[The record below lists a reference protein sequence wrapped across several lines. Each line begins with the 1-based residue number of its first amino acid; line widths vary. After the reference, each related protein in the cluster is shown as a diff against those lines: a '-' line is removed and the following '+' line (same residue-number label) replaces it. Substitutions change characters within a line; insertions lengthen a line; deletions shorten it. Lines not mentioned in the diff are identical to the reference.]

1 MKQPWLAGILVFA
14 LAPLTASAQEY
25 AIKIGS
31 PGLGD
36 KSQVTS
42 TGNFD
47 MEFKVLDNAGNA
59 VVEKKETKALR
70 FEFRETG
77 LERAGAGDELV
88 RIKRFYDRGERR
100 INGVRETL
108 PYQGKTLL
116 IQKKDGR
123 FTFLIDNDAG
133 GESLEGKE
141 DDELNEELN
150 KGDFRKL
157 MNAAMLPRKAV
168 KLNETWKLE
177 VAPLARD
184 LMKDGK
190 IEVDE
195 AKSKGSGKLVKIYQ
209 KNGKQFGVVELTM
222 EFPVTH
228 VINEGNKSPT
238 KEGKITIKLERDG
251 CIDGSLE
258 QSHLK
263 VTFDADVRADFR
275 ANCMDL
281 TLVATIRASAAEQR
295 VPVSK

>member
-141 DDELNEELN
+141 DDELNEEFN

-157 MNAAMLPRKAV
+157 LGDHFLPRKAV
-168 KLNETWKLE
+168 KVNETWTFD
-177 VAPLARD
+177 VAPLAKD
-184 LMKDGK
+184 FGKDGK
-190 IEVDE
+190 IEID
-195 AKSKGSGKLVKIYQ
+195 ADKSKGAGKLVKAYQ
-209 KNGKQFGVVELTM
+209 KNGKQFGIIELAL
-222 EFPVTH
+222 EFPVTTFVH
-228 VINEGNKSPT
+228 DDKKSPA
-238 KEGKITIKLERDG
+238 KDSKINIKVEWDG
-251 CIDGSLE
+251 AIDGTLD
-258 QSHLK
+258 QSRLK
-263 VTFDADVRADFR
+263 VNFDGDIRAEINVNGMDVTLVITVRA
-275 ANCMDL
+275 
-281 TLVATIRASAAEQR
+281 AAEELR
-295 VPVSK
+295 APVPK